1 MARLSAESAWH
12 PKRFLARLSAESA
25 WYPARFFPESSV
37 SDTVGIHSTRMHR
50 GFGSFHPAGV
60 LFSPFGAPKSREEIT
75 RGEGAV
81 HACKRHR
88 CGKGSTVRHP
98 FVRILFGEGK
108 LKLSSEIAV
117 TLCATRH
124 LFNHGCLRTGD
135 VLPSRIFKI
144 TQHLMHTTCTSI
156 REGKLDD

>member
-75 RGEGAV
+75 GGVGAV

-88 CGKGSTVRHP
+88 CGKGSTVR
-98 FVRILFGEGK
+98 ILSFESC
-108 LKLSSEIAV
+108 LARANLTFRRRSLS
-117 TLCATRH
+117 LCVQRAIFSITGACARATCSRH
-124 LFNHGCLRTGD
+124 AFSKSLST
-135 VLPSRIFKI
+135 
-144 TQHLMHTTCTSI
+144 
-156 REGKLDD
+156 

>member
-12 PKRFLARLSAESA
+12 PKRYLARLSAESA

-98 FVRILFGEGK
+98 FVRILFSGAN
-108 LKLSSEIAV
+108 LNFRRRSLS
-117 TLCATRH
+117 LCAQRATFSITGACARATCSRH
-124 LFNHGCLRTGD
+124 AFSKSPGT
-135 VLPSRIFKI
+135 
-144 TQHLMHTTCTSI
+144 
-156 REGKLDD
+156 